1 MGENIITIN
10 QKKFLDLLAT
20 HGMGLTMKEIHEY
33 NTRKK
38 LEIPA
43 GELEI
48 VVEELVSLRFL
59 RSDTGDPKR
68 YYITIYGMN
77 AVGKGAGPPWP

>member
-10 QKKFLDLLAT
+10 QKKVLELLAT
-20 HGMGLTMKEIHEY
+20 HGMGLTMEEIHNY

-43 GELEI
+43 GELDT

-59 RSDTGDPKR
+59 RSGIEDPKR

-77 AVGKGAGPPWP
+77 VVGKGAGPPWP

>member
-1 MGENIITIN
+1 MGENIITID
-10 QKKFLDLLAT
+10 QKKVLDLLAT
-20 HGMGLTMKEIHEY
+20 HGMGLTMKEVHDH

-43 GELEI
+43 GELDI

-59 RSDTGDPKR
+59 CSEAGDPKR
-68 YYITIYGMN
+68 YFITIYGMN
-77 AVGKGAGPPWP
+77 AAGKGAGPPWP

>member
-1 MGENIITIN
+1 MGENIITDT
-10 QKKFLDLLAT
+10 QKKILELLAI
-20 HGMGLTMKEIHEY
+20 HGMDLTKEEIREY

-43 GELEI
+43 GELET

-59 RSDTGDPKR
+59 RSEAGDPKR
-68 YYITIYGMN
+68 YFITIYGMN
-77 AVGKGAGPPWP
+77 VVGKGAGPPWP